1 MNFLSIPYHLSKC
14 PTIFGISVV
23 KWCISVIRWEIPM
36 IRQSISK
43 LPVQE
48 SMWGIS
54 GLKTALLVSAMVEKL
69 LVAWDHK
76 KCNDDNYHDYDGN
89 DYDDKEDNDVDNDLN
104 DGGWLKGLSDGRG
117 WLGGRLRPS
126 SKANRFSCLIRMI
139 MEMSRMMMMRRRM
152 IRMIRMI
159 MEMRRMMT
167 MTTLTT
173 FAWHQPLVQ
182 LSSAGFLE
190 AEAPLRPPGLIFIII
205 VITIILIIIII
216 VILRLPSLTLLFLL
230 LIEMI
235 INFNEITINKDLAV
249 APHGASSDDRE
260 DILWPWEWRVSS

>member
-1 MNFLSIPYHLSKC
+1 
-14 PTIFGISVV
+14 
-23 KWCISVIRWEIPM
+23 
-36 IRQSISK
+36 
-43 LPVQE
+43 
-48 SMWGIS
+48 
-54 GLKTALLVSAMVEKL
+54 
-69 LVAWDHK
+69 
-76 KCNDDNYHDYDGN
+76 
-89 DYDDKEDNDVDNDLN
+89 
-104 DGGWLKGLSDGRG
+104 
-117 WLGGRLRPS
+117 
-126 SKANRFSCLIRMI
+126 
-139 MEMSRMMMMRRRM
+139 
-152 IRMIRMI
+152 MIRMI

-216 VILRLPSLTLLFLL
+216 IIVILRLPSLTLLCLL

-260 DILWPWEWRVSS
+260 DILWPWE

>member
-1 MNFLSIPYHLSKC
+1 
-14 PTIFGISVV
+14 
-23 KWCISVIRWEIPM
+23 
-36 IRQSISK
+36 
-43 LPVQE
+43 
-48 SMWGIS
+48 
-54 GLKTALLVSAMVEKL
+54 
-69 LVAWDHK
+69 
-76 KCNDDNYHDYDGN
+76 
-89 DYDDKEDNDVDNDLN
+89 
-104 DGGWLKGLSDGRG
+104 
-117 WLGGRLRPS
+117 
-126 SKANRFSCLIRMI
+126 

-190 AEAPLRPPGLIFIII
+190 AEAPLRPPSIIFI
-205 VITIILIIIII
+205 IIIII

-260 DILWPWEWRVSS
+260 DILWPWE

>member
-1 MNFLSIPYHLSKC
+1 MMMA
-14 PTIFGISVV
+14 TIMTT
-23 KWCISVIRWEIPM
+23 K
-36 IRQSISK
+36 
-43 LPVQE
+43 
-48 SMWGIS
+48 
-54 GLKTALLVSAMVEKL
+54 KTI
-69 LVAWDHK
+69 
-76 KCNDDNYHDYDGN
+76 
-89 DYDDKEDNDVDNDLN
+89 DNDLN

-139 MEMSRMMMMRRRM
+139 MEMSRMMMMMRRM

-190 AEAPLRPPGLIFIII
+190 AEAPLRPPDLSIIVSIVVFISVIISVIMII
-205 VITIILIIIII
+205 VI
-216 VILRLPSLTLLFLL
+216 
-230 LIEMI
+230 
-235 INFNEITINKDLAV
+235 ITG
-249 APHGASSDDRE
+249 PYHQHY
-260 DILWPWEWRVSS
+260 